1 MRFHIGLCDEVREGV
16 LVGFHDGVQDES
28 DNGVGVP
35 YWIMGVGLY
44 GIVWVC
50 MELCGMVW
58 CGWDVSL

>member
-1 MRFHIGLCDEVREGV
+1 MRHVEEVRVRYMEEVWMGYGMRYV
-16 LVGFHDGVQDES
+16 EEVR
-28 DNGVGVP
+28 VGVP

-44 GIVWVC
+44 GTVWVC